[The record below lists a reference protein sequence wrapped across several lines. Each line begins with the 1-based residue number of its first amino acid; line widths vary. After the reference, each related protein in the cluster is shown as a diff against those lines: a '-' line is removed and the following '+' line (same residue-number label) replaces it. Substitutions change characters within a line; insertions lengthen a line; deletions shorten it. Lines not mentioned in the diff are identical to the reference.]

1 MIGNATSHLNNPHGQ
16 DERDGQDMRAVTRA
30 RRTNAGLGARRVGIV
45 APAGYLPEPKVID
58 RAAQFFGKRGWD
70 VEAGESVFARE
81 ERFAGPDELRLSD
94 LQRFATDRT
103 LDAVL
108 VARGG
113 YGVTRIISQL
123 DFAAIRRRSPVIV
136 GYSDFTAF
144 HLAYLARGGVS
155 FAGPSAGDFAGR
167 PPNPYTV
174 EHFFGI
180 LENRQYAVD
189 FEAEGPACAIAGLL
203 WGGNLALVC
212 ALVGTPFLSRV
223 RGGILFLEDV
233 NEPAYKIERMLVQL
247 SLAGVLERQR
257 AILLGAFEPVPA
269 MPNDNGYGLA
279 SVVKYLRKRVAVP
292 VVTGLPFG
300 HVARKLTLPVGGRA
314 ALTVRR
320 RRAQLALSGY
330 PTLRRA

>member
-1 MIGNATSHLNNPHGQ
+1 MSAN
-16 DERDGQDMRAVTRA
+16 A
-30 RRTNAGLGARRVGIV
+30 RRIGIV
-45 APAGYLPEPKVID
+45 APSGYLPEPKIID
-58 RAAQFFGKRGWD
+58 RAAAFFGTRGWR

-81 ERFAGPDELRLSD
+81 ERFAGPDDLRLAD
-94 LQRFATDRT
+94 LQRFAVDRT

-113 YGVTRIISQL
+113 YGITRILERI
-123 DFAAIRRRSPVIV
+123 DFAAIRRRAPVIV

-167 PPNPYTV
+167 PPNAYTV

-180 LENRQYAVD
+180 LENRRYAVA
-189 FEAEGPACAIAGLL
+189 FEAEGPACTVAGRL
-203 WGGNLALVC
+203 WGGNLALIC
-212 ALVGTPFLSRV
+212 ALVGTPFLPRM

-269 MPNDNGYGLA
+269 MPNDNGYGLGSA
-279 SVVKYLRKRVAVP
+279 VKYLRKLVKAP
-292 VVTGLPFG
+292 VVSGLPFG
-300 HVARKLTLPVGGRA
+300 HIARKLTLPVGGRA

-320 RRAQLALSGY
+320 SRAHLALSGY
-330 PTLRRA
+330 PTVRRA